1 MKRHA
6 KTAVLGLVMTCA
18 IAIPVF
24 AIVGGELDTAN
35 EYANVGAIIATDH
48 LTIPAPPTISSAT
61 LVHPQVVMTAGHTV
75 AFMRKMIANN
85 VVELSDLAVVF
96 TPDAHD
102 ETGGEYR
109 IAEMRI
115 HEGFTDF
122 DQKGGRDATSID
134 VGLLILTEAVAGI
147 TPVELP
153 EAGFL
158 DSLDLDR
165 GTSESKPEFIAVGYG
180 NTELTPPDGGL
191 PVGERR
197 VAISTFKSL
206 RTSYLMLSQNFALG
220 EGGFSRGDSG
230 GPAFWELN
238 NGSLV
243 QVGILVNGDHAG
255 ATYGACLR
263 TDLASVLEFVQAAI
277 DYVEDVEE

>member
-6 KTAVLGLVMTCA
+6 TTAVLGLVMTCA

-24 AIVGGELDTAN
+24 AIVNGEADTGN
-35 EYANVGAIIATDH
+35 EFPNVGSIIATDH
-48 LTIPAPPTISSAT
+48 PTIPTPQTISSAT
-61 LVHPQVVMTAGHTV
+61 LIHPKVVMTAGHTV
-75 AFMRKMIANN
+75 AFMRRMIANN

-102 ETGGEYR
+102 ETGVEYR

-206 RTSYLMLSQNFALG
+206 RSSYLMLSQNFALD

-230 GPAFWELN
+230 GPAFWELDD
-238 NGSLV
+238 GSLV
-243 QVGILVNGDHAG
+243 QVGLLVNGDHAS
-255 ATYGACLR
+255 ANYGACVR
-263 TDLASVLEFVQAAI
+263 TDIQTVLDFIDDAI
-277 DYVEDVEE
+277 DEVESE

>member
-24 AIVGGELDTAN
+24 AIVGGELDTDN
-35 EYANVGAIIATDH
+35 EYSNVGSIIATDH
-48 LTIPAPPTISSAT
+48 PTIPTPQTLSSAT
-61 LVHPQVVMTAGHTV
+61 LVHPKVVMTAGHTV

-85 VVELSDLAVVF
+85 VVKLSDLAVVF

-102 ETGGEYR
+102 GTGVEYR

-122 DQKGGRDATSID
+122 DPKAARDATSID
-134 VGLLILTEAVAGI
+134 VGLLILKEAVKGI
-147 TPVELP
+147 TPVTLP

-158 DSLDLDR
+158 DDLDLDR
-165 GTSESKPEFIAVGYG
+165 GTSESKAKFPIVGYG
-180 NTELTPPDGGL
+180 NDVVPSPTAPAGL
-191 PVGERR
+191 PSGKRR
-197 VAISTFKSL
+197 VALSTFKSL
-206 RTSYLMLSQNFALG
+206 RDSYLMTSQQFALG

-230 GPAFWELN
+230 GAAFWKQADD
-238 NGSLV
+238 SLV
-243 QVGILVNGDHAG
+243 QVGVTVNGDHG
-255 ATYGACLR
+255 GVSYGASVR
-263 TDLASVLEFVQAAI
+263 TDIQTVIDFIQDAI
-277 DYVEDVEE
+277 DDVDE

>member
-6 KTAVLGLVMTCA
+6 TTAALGLLMTCA

-24 AIVGGELDTAN
+24 AIVNGEADTDN
-35 EYANVGAIIATDH
+35 EFPNVGSIIATDH
-48 LTIPAPPTISSAT
+48 PTIPTPQTISSAT
-61 LVHPQVVMTAGHTV
+61 LIHSKVVMTAGHTV

-102 ETGGEYR
+102 ETGVEYR

-180 NTELTPPDGGL
+180 NTVLTPPDGGL

-206 RTSYLMLSQNFALG
+206 RSSYLMLSQNFALG

-230 GPAFWELN
+230 GPAFWELGD
-238 NGSLV
+238 GSLV
-243 QVGILVNGDHAG
+243 QVGLLVNGDHAS
-255 ATYGACLR
+255 ANYGACVR
-263 TDLASVLEFVQAAI
+263 TDIQTVIDFIQDAI
-277 DYVEDVEE
+277 DGLAE

>member
-1 MKRHA
+1 MKHHA
-6 KTAVLGLVMTCA
+6 TTAALGLLMTCA

-24 AIVGGELDTAN
+24 AIVNGEADTDN
-35 EYANVGAIIATDH
+35 EFPNVGSIIATDH
-48 LTIPAPPTISSAT
+48 PVLPTPQTVSSAT
-61 LVHPQVVMTAGHTV
+61 LVHPKVVMTAGHTV
-75 AFMRKMIANN
+75 AFIERLVKNN
-85 VVELSDLAVVF
+85 PAIDLDDFAVVF

-102 ETGGEYR
+102 GTGTEYR
-109 IAEMRI
+109 IAKTLI
-115 HEGFTDF
+115 HDGFTDF

-206 RTSYLMLSQNFALG
+206 RNSYLMLSQNFALD

-230 GPAFWELN
+230 GPAFWELDD
-238 NGSLV
+238 GSLV
-243 QVGILVNGDHAG
+243 QVGLLVNGDHAS
-255 ATYGACLR
+255 ASYGACLR
-263 TDLASVLEFVQAAI
+263 TDLQTVLDFIDDAI
-277 DYVEDVEE
+277 DEAGE